1 MAQYDVDLRDYW
13 RIIRKRKASI
23 LCMVLLAGLCSYGF
37 AKFREPAALYEATS
51 AIKIDRFSNLASIL
65 TGGYWRQAENME
77 THAYIITSY
86 PVLKSA
92 VETLGW
98 APPGSATPTP
108 SEEKA
113 LLESIQRLKKM
124 VEAKTQEGTHIINIR
139 VVSDDGALSA
149 RSANALA
156 HAYRDYSIQQ
166 SNKKTFETKAFIE
179 EQLRVTL
186 EHLKQAEQALQ
197 RFKEENGLIALD
209 AQTANTW
216 NRLNGLQLEYE
227 RAKIERGEIESQL
240 KAVEAA
246 GKGQNEK
253 LMGIVMTAP
262 ANSPLERLR
271 SKLGDLSLKRQTL
284 LISLTEKHPQVE
296 EVSGQIQAVYSE
308 ARKDLQALLQAAA
321 GREADLVRRVEQAQ
335 RENISLP
342 EKGLM
347 LGRLQREVDL
357 QQSLYSQLKGKY
369 QEVLIQESGK
379 VEEVSV
385 VRPAAPP
392 PHPFNIPSK
401 LMIVLTG
408 VVMGLI
414 IGVVLAFLAEVFD
427 TSMGTIEDVEEL
439 LQVPVLGVIPQL
451 ESDPKR
457 KGGAERGEA
466 DLPNRSKDLV
476 THHEPKSQAAESFR
490 ALRANLQFL
499 RLEVKGKLFLI
510 TSSFVQ
516 EGKTLNTVNLA
527 LSMAQAGNKVLLV
540 DADLRK
546 PNVHRVFGLQRTPG
560 VTDYVLGNYSWREVI
575 GTISDVMLGDFELE
589 DILKTPGMDNLHF
602 VTAGAK
608 PPNPTE
614 ILSSE
619 RFRDFLQEVKQ
630 VYDFI
635 FVDAPPIL
643 PVADATEIAPWMDGV
658 FLVYT
663 VGRIGRGVLKRA
675 KSNLD
680 NVEAKVLGIILN
692 NVKPE
697 AGPDYFRYH
706 SHYYYGP
713 DASGPSSNS
722 SSRSEGRGLRW
733 WPSALTKAVVTKA
746 VGAVAF
752 VLALSFFTLGVFWQE
767 LPSYLP
773 EWLLAYARTLFSN

>member
-13 RIIRKRKASI
+13 RIIRKRKTSI

-37 AKFREPAALYEATS
+37 AKFREPAALYEAAS
-51 AIKIDRFSNLASIL
+51 AIKIDRFSNLASIM

-77 THAYIITSY
+77 THAYIITSH
-86 PVLKSA
+86 PVLKRA
-92 VETLGW
+92 VEELGW
-98 APPGSATPTP
+98 VASDSMASASSQDT
-108 SEEKA
+108 A
-113 LLESIQRLKKM
+113 LFESIQRLKKM
-124 VEAKTQEGTHIINIR
+124 VDAKTQEGTHIINIR
-139 VVSDDGALSA
+139 AISDEAGLSA
-149 RSANALA
+149 RAANALA
-156 HAYRDYSIQQ
+156 HAYREYSIQQ

-179 EQLRVTL
+179 EQMRLTL
-186 EHLKQAEQALQ
+186 ERLKQAEQALQ
-197 RFKEENGLIALD
+197 EFKEQNGLIALD
-209 AQTANTW
+209 TQTANTL
-216 NRLNGLQLEYE
+216 NRLNALQLDYE
-227 RAKIERGEIESQL
+227 RARAERVEIENQL

-246 GKGQNEK
+246 GKEPNAK
-253 LMGIVMTAP
+253 LMGIVMAAP

-271 SKLGDLSLKRQTL
+271 SQLGDLSLKRQNL
-284 LISLTEKHPQVE
+284 LMVYTEKHPQVE
-296 EVSGQIQAVYSE
+296 EVSGRIQAVYSE
-308 ARKDLQALLQAAA
+308 ARKDLQALMQAAA
-321 GREADLVRRVEQAQ
+321 GRESELLRRIEQVQ
-335 RENISLP
+335 RENMSLP

-347 LGRLQREVDL
+347 LARLQREVDL
-357 QQSLYSQLKGKY
+357 QQSLYSQLKAKY

-379 VEEVSV
+379 LEEVSI
-385 VRPAAPP
+385 VRPAVAPAQ
-392 PHPFNIPSK
+392 PFNIPSK

-414 IGVVLAFLAEVFD
+414 VGIVLVFLAEVFD

-439 LQVPVLGVIPQL
+439 LHVPVLGVIPQL
-451 ESDPKR
+451 SSDIKR
-457 KGGAERGEA
+457 TTRPERGGESQPSR
-466 DLPNRSKDLV
+466 LSDLV
-476 THHEPKSQAAESFR
+476 THNEPKSQAAESFR
-490 ALRANLQFL
+490 ALRTNLQFL

-516 EGKTLNTVNLA
+516 EGKTLNAVNLA

-546 PNVHRVFGLQRTPG
+546 PNIHRVFGLQRTPG
-560 VTDYVLGNYSWREVI
+560 VTDCVLGNYSWREVV
-575 GTISDVMLGDFELE
+575 GAISDVMLGDFEIE

-619 RFRDFLQEVKQ
+619 RFREFLREAKQ
-630 VYDFI
+630 TYDFI

-658 FLVYT
+658 LLVYT

-680 NVEAKVLGIILN
+680 HVEAKVLGVILN

-697 AGPDYFRYH
+697 VGPDYFQYH
-706 SHYYYGP
+706 SYYYYGP
-713 DASGPSSNS
+713 DTS
-722 SSRSEGRGLRW
+722 SSPSIRANPEKLGLRW
-733 WPSALTKAVVTKA
+733 PGALAKAFGL
-746 VGAVAF
+746 GAL
-752 VLALSFFTLGVFWQE
+752 VLTLSFFAIGVFWQE
-767 LPSYLP
+767 LPNYLP
-773 EWLLAYARTLFSN
+773 DWLLPYLQTLFSH

>member
-23 LCMVLLAGLCSYGF
+23 LFMVLLVGLCSYGF
-37 AKFREPAALYEATS
+37 AKFREPSALYEANS

-92 VETLGW
+92 VEALGW
-98 APPGSATPTP
+98 ISPGSVTAAA
-108 SEEKA
+108 SEDKVA
-113 LLESIQRLKKM
+113 LEEVQRLKRM
-124 VEAKTQEGTHIINIR
+124 VEAKTQESTHIINIR
-139 VVSDDGALSA
+139 AVSDDAQQSA
-149 RSANALA
+149 RVANALA

-179 EQLRVTL
+179 EQLRLTL
-186 EHLKQAEQALQ
+186 ERLKQAEQELQ
-197 RFKEENGLIALD
+197 RFKEQNGLIALD
-209 AQTANTW
+209 AQTANTLTK
-216 NRLNGLQLEYE
+216 LNALELEHE
-227 RAKIERGEIESQL
+227 RAKAERIEIENQL

-262 ANSPLERLR
+262 AGSPLEQLR
-271 SKLGDLSLKRQTL
+271 GKLGDLNLKRQTL

-296 EVSGQIQAVYSE
+296 DVTSQIQAVYAE
-308 ARKDLQALLQAAA
+308 VRKDLQSMLQVAATRKA
-321 GREADLVRRVEQAQ
+321 EQARRVEQVH
-335 RENISLP
+335 RENMSLP
-342 EKGLM
+342 EKGLI
-347 LGRLQREVDL
+347 LVRLQREADL
-357 QQSLYSQLKGKY
+357 QQSLYTQLKGKY

-379 VEEVSV
+379 VEEVSEK
-385 VRPAAPP
+385 PAVAPA
-392 PHPFNIPSK
+392 HPFNVPSK

-439 LQVPVLGVIPQL
+439 LKVPVLGVIPQL
-451 ESDPKR
+451 DNDPKR
-457 KGGAERGEA
+457 KGRPERGEA
-466 DLPNRSKDLV
+466 GVRNRSRDLV
-476 THHEPKSQAAESFR
+476 THYEPKSQAAESFR

-499 RLEVKGKLFLI
+499 RVESKGKLFLI
-510 TSSFVQ
+510 TSSFIQ
-516 EGKTLNTVNLA
+516 EGKTLNVVNLA

-546 PNVHRVFGLQRTPG
+546 PNVHRVFGLQREPG
-560 VTDYVLGNYSWREVI
+560 VTDYVLGNYHWREVV
-575 GTISDVMLGDFELE
+575 GSISDVMLGDFEME
-589 DILKTPGMDNLHF
+589 DILQTPGMDNLHF
-602 VTAGAK
+602 VSAGTK

-619 RFRDFLQEVKQ
+619 RFREFLREAKQ

-643 PVADATEIAPWMDGV
+643 PVADATEIAPLMDGV

-680 NVEAKVLGIILN
+680 NVEAKVLGVVLN

-713 DASGPSSNS
+713 DTAGPRSGNG
-722 SSRSEGRGLRW
+722 SREGHSIRW
-733 WPSALTKAVVTKA
+733 PGALAKAFGV
-746 VGAVAF
+746 VAF
-752 VLALSFFTLGVFWQE
+752 VMALSVFTIGVFWQE
-767 LPSYLP
+767 LPAYLP
-773 EWLLAYARTLFSN
+773 EWLLPYARTLFSN

>member
-1 MAQYDVDLRDYW
+1 M
-13 RIIRKRKASI
+13 
-23 LCMVLLAGLCSYGF
+23 
-37 AKFREPAALYEATS
+37 
-51 AIKIDRFSNLASIL
+51 
-65 TGGYWRQAENME
+65 
-77 THAYIITSY
+77 
-86 PVLKSA
+86 
-92 VETLGW
+92 
-98 APPGSATPTP
+98 
-108 SEEKA
+108 
-113 LLESIQRLKKM
+113 
-124 VEAKTQEGTHIINIR
+124 
-139 VVSDDGALSA
+139 
-149 RSANALA
+149 
-156 HAYRDYSIQQ
+156 
-166 SNKKTFETKAFIE
+166 
-179 EQLRVTL
+179 
-186 EHLKQAEQALQ
+186 
-197 RFKEENGLIALD
+197 
-209 AQTANTW
+209 
-216 NRLNGLQLEYE
+216 
-227 RAKIERGEIESQL
+227 
-240 KAVEAA
+240 
-246 GKGQNEK
+246 
-253 LMGIVMTAP
+253 
-262 ANSPLERLR
+262 
-271 SKLGDLSLKRQTL
+271 
-284 LISLTEKHPQVE
+284 
-296 EVSGQIQAVYSE
+296 
-308 ARKDLQALLQAAA
+308 
-321 GREADLVRRVEQAQ
+321 
-335 RENISLP
+335 
-342 EKGLM
+342 
-347 LGRLQREVDL
+347 
-357 QQSLYSQLKGKY
+357 
-369 QEVLIQESGK
+369 
-379 VEEVSV
+379 
-385 VRPAAPP
+385 
-392 PHPFNIPSK
+392 
-401 LMIVLTG
+401 
-408 VVMGLI
+408 
-414 IGVVLAFLAEVFD
+414 
-427 TSMGTIEDVEEL
+427 
-439 LQVPVLGVIPQL
+439 
-451 ESDPKR
+451 
-457 KGGAERGEA
+457 
-466 DLPNRSKDLV
+466 

-619 RFRDFLQEVKQ
+619 RFREFLQEVKQ

-713 DASGPSSNS
+713 DASGPSSEQ
-722 SSRSEGRGLRW
+722 RAVRKAAVCAGGRA
-733 WPSALTKAVVTKA
+733 P
-746 VGAVAF
+746 
-752 VLALSFFTLGVFWQE
+752 
-767 LPSYLP
+767 
-773 EWLLAYARTLFSN
+773 